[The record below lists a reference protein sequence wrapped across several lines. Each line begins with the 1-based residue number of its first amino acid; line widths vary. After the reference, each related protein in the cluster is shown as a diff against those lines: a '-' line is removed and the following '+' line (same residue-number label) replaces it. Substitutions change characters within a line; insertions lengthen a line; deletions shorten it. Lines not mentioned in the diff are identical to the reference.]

1 MGDDLAN
8 NLYDDPVEAIRRV
21 ASKFNKMD
29 DKGVPFIRIHGMAFP
44 NNATFNPVEFQNM
57 LRVLASE
64 NYGAVV
70 VESY

>member
-1 MGDDLAN
+1 
-8 NLYDDPVEAIRRV
+8 
-21 ASKFNKMD
+21 
-29 DKGVPFIRIHGMAFP
+29 MAFP
-44 NNATFNPVEFQNM
+44 NNATFYPVEFQNM